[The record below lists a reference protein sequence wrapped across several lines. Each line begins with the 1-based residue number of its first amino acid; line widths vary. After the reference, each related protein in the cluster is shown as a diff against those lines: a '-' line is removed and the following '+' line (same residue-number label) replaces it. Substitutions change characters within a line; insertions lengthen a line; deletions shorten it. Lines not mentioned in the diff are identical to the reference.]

1 MLPWFV
7 TRDPR
12 ISCHSVACQ
21 AREEQEEA
29 RDAHSPLGGN
39 SASSFPEDRWTLQ
52 ATAATALIFLTIN
65 LTKANIQE
73 TGCCGEQTRKSLDP
87 LHFQIHEQQHHPEP
101 EGEKSAYKIM
111 KDGKILSM
119 EKNERMSMCTY
130 FQTKDKWSN
139 QLFRR
144 IFLEKGLFLN
154 IL

>member
-52 ATAATALIFLTIN
+52 ATAATALIFLYI
-65 LTKANIQE
+65 
-73 TGCCGEQTRKSLDP
+73 CFRKVYSKED
-87 LHFQIHEQQHHPEP
+87 
-101 EGEKSAYKIM
+101 
-111 KDGKILSM
+111 
-119 EKNERMSMCTY
+119 
-130 FQTKDKWSN
+130 
-139 QLFRR
+139 
-144 IFLEKGLFLN
+144 
-154 IL
+154 